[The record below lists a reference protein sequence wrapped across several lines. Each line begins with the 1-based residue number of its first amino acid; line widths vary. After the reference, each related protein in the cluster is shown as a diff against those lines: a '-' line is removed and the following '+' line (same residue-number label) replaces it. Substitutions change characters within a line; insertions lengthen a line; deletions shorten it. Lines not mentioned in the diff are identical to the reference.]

1 MIYVE
6 WLNLFLFQTKTACC
20 HDLYKHDNF
29 MELIPCLLGQLPA
42 VNLYTLSTSMEPIP
56 PPLGPTAGCH
66 YLYKF
71 DNAMEHIPLWGQ
83 LQAAISFAN

>member
-56 PPLGPTAGCH
+56 TP
-66 YLYKF
+66 
-71 DNAMEHIPLWGQ
+71 
-83 LQAAISFAN
+83 